1 MRETYP
7 EIKAAGGE
15 LVALSPQLPHYNQEM
30 IKLRRLNFPVLGD
43 AGNTTARAFGIAYS
57 LPPILRRVYQDT
69 FKIDLPT
76 FNGDDSW
83 TLPMPAR
90 FIIDQRGVIQAA
102 DVQLDH
108 TFRPEPGSAI
118 AVLQRLHG

>member
-1 MRETYP
+1 MREIYP
-7 EIKAAGGE
+7 KIKAAGAE
-15 LVALSPQLPHYNQEM
+15 LVALSPQLPHYSEEM
-30 IKLRRLNFPVLGD
+30 VKERRLKFPVLGD

-57 LPPILRRVYQDT
+57 LPSILRRVYQDT
-69 FKIDLPT
+69 FKINLPT

-90 FIIDQRGVIQAA
+90 FIIDQHGMIQAA

-108 TFRPEPGSAI
+108 TFRPEPDSAI
-118 AVLQRLHG
+118 EVLQKLRG

>member
-1 MRETYP
+1 LREIYP
-7 EIKAAGGE
+7 KIKAAGAE
-15 LVALSPQLPHYNQEM
+15 LVALSPQLPHYSEELV
-30 IKLRRLNFPVLGD
+30 KERRLKFPVLGD

-57 LPPILRRVYQDT
+57 LPSILRRVYQDT
-69 FKIDLPT
+69 FKINLAT

-90 FIIDQRGVIQAA
+90 FIIDQHGMIQAA

-118 AVLQRLHG
+118 EVLQRLHG